1 MRFPLSGQ
9 DPSLTKQN
17 SAVAIQFDASFAM
30 GPRSAFT
37 WPGSLDAGSSGQSV
51 LGTDLSSLVSG
62 SEASLTPP
70 SETRSLASSPP
81 RGSMTP
87 EEQEMK
93 RHRDRARR
101 EVKMTTRMRRT
112 DSASYTTSPP
122 PIALNDVS
130 SAIPLPLYST
140 APSVSILADPSPAL
154 HNQTYLSTYNH
165 ALQDASHTSQ
175 LFTSSPYQQSISS
188 PYSMSM
194 DYPGTIYSSSGDFRN
209 HIALVAPLFPSR
221 RIQAS
226 FTPYPRLRKLP
237 IPTTAKKVVTS
248 ELCRVDQNLDAGS
261 TAAMADNSPPLA
273 TYFDISERNRAK
285 RPKHHAQTVELNSHE
300 LRQEMDTCC
309 TISVSSEE
317 ATTKATKFI
326 GDAHQ
331 YGFHD

>member
-194 DYPGTIYSSSGDFRN
+194 DYPGTIYSSSGDFSTRGTS
-209 HIALVAPLFPSR
+209 LSVSQDTSLLYSVPTAPQVTHTNNGQEGSHVRVVQSR
-221 RIQAS
+221 PKPRCWEHGCNGRQFSTFSNLLRHQREKSGQAAKAS
-226 FTPYPRLRKLP
+226 CPNCGAEFTR
-237 IPTTAKKVVTS
+237 TTA
-248 ELCRVDQNLDAGS
+248 
-261 TAAMADNSPPLA
+261 
-273 TYFDISERNRAK
+273 RNG
-285 RPKHHAQTVELNSHE
+285 HL
-300 LRQEMDTCC
+300 L
-309 TISVSSEE
+309 
-317 ATTKATKFI
+317 
-326 GDAHQ
+326 
-331 YGFHD
+331 HDKCKQRRGNN